1 VDAQGTPSQWKL
13 ALKPNQ
19 PQLAQSIKG
28 LQMTGGEFLQ
38 SLRITLANGDVTQ
51 IEFTKSEAVDDLSSD
66 ERTLLGAQ

>member
-1 VDAQGTPSQWKL
+1 
-13 ALKPNQ
+13 
-19 PQLAQSIKG
+19 
-28 LQMTGGEFLQ
+28 MTGGEFLQ